1 MLAANKGFYS
11 DDEDEGETKVEEEAK
26 DSSAK
31 EEKKGKKKTSSSKK
45 SIQPMAEDHLLLLRC
60 SRPLLQSRNAA
71 VVVAVASMHF
81 YLAPFAELPRV
92 ASALLFAL
100 RTSTP
105 EAQHTIMACIANA
118 VATQPSLFTPH
129 LTAFYLKSADVLSVR
144 LLKLEILTSLANS
157 SSTDVNLLLQELQ
170 VCVMGPLCPRSWVLS
185 RSGVTSVC
193 LSLPTCR
200 CICATST
207 GARWWPRSARWG
219 DARRGC
225 RRRRRRA
232 SGR

>member
-11 DDEDEGETKVEEEAK
+11 DDEDDGETTREEEAK
-26 DSSAK
+26 EANSSTK
-31 EEKKGKKKTSSSKK
+31 EDKKGKKKQSSSKK

-71 VVVAVASMHF
+71 VVVAVAVLHF

-129 LTAFYLKSADVLSVR
+129 LTAFYLKSADSLSVR

-170 VCVMGPLCPRSWVLS
+170 VCVMDPPTPLPPPPPRK
-185 RSGVTSVC
+185 
-193 LSLPTCR
+193 
-200 CICATST
+200 
-207 GARWWPRSARWG
+207 
-219 DARRGC
+219 
-225 RRRRRRA
+225 
-232 SGR
+232 